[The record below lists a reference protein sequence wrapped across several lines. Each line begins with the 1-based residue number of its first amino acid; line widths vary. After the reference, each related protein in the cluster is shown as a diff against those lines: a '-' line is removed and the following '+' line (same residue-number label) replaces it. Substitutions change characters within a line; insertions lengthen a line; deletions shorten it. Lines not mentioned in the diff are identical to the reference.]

1 MDLSSASA
9 PTAVSPDRTGEAD
22 TRLHGRW
29 LVLAWVGW
37 TALVVLTVSVFVASI
52 PVYAAQLLT
61 MGISA
66 ATCTSQ
72 HLTLDPEQAVR
83 DLGLA
88 VGSYAVFSVTL
99 IVTSALGWFV
109 VGGVIARHK
118 PTDWMA
124 LLVAMMLVTEGVVGI
139 SCLPIPL
146 EKSALAWRLP
156 IHFLDFLGPV
166 LFLLVFSLFPDGRF
180 VPRWAGWLV
189 VALSAV
195 YLPPAYFPDLP
206 FSGVFS
212 KLFVLGASTFLVV
225 AQLYRYRRVSNTI
238 QRQQTKWVVFALTVG
253 LVVFT
258 LWYLPAMI
266 FTSLGVPGPR
276 SSLLGHPALI
286 FLVLLAPL
294 GSPIFAFFTLLV
306 PLSLGIA
313 ILRYRLW
320 NIDVIINRTLVYGA
334 LTASTV
340 SIYALI
346 VGGLGVLLQTQGN
359 LVISLLATGLIA
371 VLFQYLRDRL
381 QHGVNR
387 LMYGER
393 DAPYAVLS
401 RLGQRLEATLA
412 PQAVL
417 PAIVETVAQALKL
430 PSAAITL
437 KQGDEFALV
446 ASYGSSLDAPLRLP
460 LVYQNE
466 IVGELLLVPR
476 GHGEPL
482 TAADHRLLEDLARQA
497 GVAVYAVRLTA
508 DLQRSRE
515 RLVTAREEERRRLRR
530 DLHDGLGS
538 QFASQTLILST
549 ARKLVRHDPD
559 AAEALLADATA
570 HAQEAIS
577 EIRRLV
583 YALRPPALDDLGL
596 VAALNEQTTHYRT
609 SGVALSVDAPD
620 SLPQLPAAVEVACY
634 RIAQEAL
641 TNVVRHARARTCTV
655 RLTLGESLSL
665 EITDDGIGL
674 PASFRAGVGLTSM
687 RERAIELGGTCL
699 IEPVTSSGTRVYA
712 QLPLSPLV

>member
-9 PTAVSPDRTGEAD
+9 PTALSPDRTSEAD

-29 LVLAWVGW
+29 LVLARVAWVIL
-37 TALVVLTVSVFVASI
+37 AVLTLSVFVVSI
-52 PVYAAQLLT
+52 PVYVAQLQT

-66 ATCTSQ
+66 TTCTSQ
-72 HLTLDPEQAVR
+72 HLTLDPAHALR
-83 DLGLA
+83 ALGFS
-88 VGSYAVFSVTL
+88 VGSYAVFSVAL
-99 IVTSALGWFV
+99 IVASASGWFA
-109 VGGVIARHK
+109 VGGVIVWHK
-118 PTDWMA
+118 STDWMV

-139 SCLPIPL
+139 SCLPGPL
-146 EKSALAWRLP
+146 EKSGWAWRLA
-156 IHFLDFLGPV
+156 IHSLDFLGPV
-166 LFLLVFSLFPDGRF
+166 LFLLVFSLFPNGRF
-180 VPRWAGWLV
+180 VPRWTRWLV
-189 VALSAV
+189 VALSAAYV
-195 YLPPAYFPDLP
+195 PPAFFPDWP
-206 FSGVFS
+206 VSGVFS

-238 QRQQTKWVVFALTVG
+238 QRQQTRWVVFALTVG

-258 LWYLPAMI
+258 VWYLPAMI
-266 FTSLGVPGPR
+266 FPSLGMPGLP
-276 SSLLGHPALI
+276 SSLVGHSASTLLML
-286 FLVLLAPL
+286 LVPL

-313 ILRYRLW
+313 ILRSRLW
-320 NIDVIINRTLVYGA
+320 DIDVIINRTLVYGT
-334 LTASTV
+334 LTTCIV
-340 SIYALI
+340 IIYVLV
-346 VGGLGVLLQTQGN
+346 VGGLGVVLQTQGN
-359 LVISLLATGLIA
+359 LFISLLATGLTA
-371 VLFQYLRDRL
+371 VLFQYMRDRL
-381 QHGVNR
+381 QQGVNR

-393 DAPYAVLS
+393 DAPYVVLS

-417 PAIVETVAQALKL
+417 PTIVETVAQALKL

-437 KQGDEFALV
+437 KQGDEFAIA

-460 LVYQNE
+460 LVYQSE
-466 IVGELLLVPR
+466 MVGELLLVPR
-476 GHGEPL
+476 MHGESF
-482 TAADHRLLEDLARQA
+482 TAADHRLLDDLARQI

-508 DLQRSRE
+508 DLQRSCE

-549 ARKLVRHDPD
+549 ARKLLRHDPD
-559 AAEALLADATA
+559 TAEALLADATA
-570 HAQEAIS
+570 HAQEAITD
-577 EIRRLV
+577 IRHLV
-583 YALRPPALDDLGL
+583 YALRPPTLDDLGL
-596 VAALNEQTTHYRT
+596 VAALHEQTAQYCT
-609 SGVALSVDAPD
+609 SGVALSFDAPD
-620 SLPQLPAAVEVACY
+620 SLPPLPAAVEVACY

-641 TNVVRHARARTCTV
+641 TNIIRHAHARTCTV

-674 PASFRAGVGLTSM
+674 PALFRAGVGLTSM

-699 IEPVTSSGTRVYA
+699 IEPMTNGGTRVYA